1 MGLAPARHATYGW
14 ARSQEAEGAVLTQ
27 AAHEV
32 TALLVS
38 AEAGTDL
45 VWDRL
50 VPLVYE
56 ELRSLAHAQL
66 ADERASNT
74 LTTTEL
80 VHEAYLRLVDSS
92 RVIGSGRGYFFGA
105 VARAMRQILVDHA
118 RGRGRLKRGGGAIA
132 LTTLDEI
139 NGSMARSDIDLV
151 ELDLVLSRLAGIYP
165 RAARVVEC
173 RFFGGLSTE
182 EIANVLGIGAR
193 TVKADWALARAW
205 LFRELRGAEPGD
217 TS

>member
-1 MGLAPARHATYGW
+1 M
-14 ARSQEAEGAVLTQ
+14 LTQ

-66 ADERASNT
+66 ADEHASNT

-92 RVIGSGRGYFFGA
+92 RVIGCGRSYFFGA

-118 RGRGRLKRGGGAIA
+118 RSRGRLKRGGGAIA

-139 NGSMARSDIDLV
+139 NGSIARSDIGLV
-151 ELDLVLSRLAGIYP
+151 ELDLVLSRLKSDSD
-165 RAARVVEC
+165 
-173 RFFGGLSTE
+173 L
-182 EIANVLGIGAR
+182 
-193 TVKADWALARAW
+193 
-205 LFRELRGAEPGD
+205 
-217 TS
+217 

>member
-1 MGLAPARHATYGW
+1 M
-14 ARSQEAEGAVLTQ
+14 LTEP
-27 AAHEV
+27 AHEV

-38 AEAGTDL
+38 AESGADV

-50 VPLVYE
+50 VPLVYD
-56 ELRSLAHAQL
+56 ELHVLARAQL
-66 ADERASNT
+66 ADEHSANT

-92 RVIGSGRGYFFGA
+92 QVVGNGRQYFFGA
-105 VARAMRQILVDHA
+105 AARAMRQILVDHA
-118 RGRGRLKRGGGAIA
+118 RRRGRQKRGGGTIA

-139 NGSMARSDIDLV
+139 HGSMTGP
-151 ELDLVLSRLAGIYP
+151 ELDLVLTRLAATYP

-182 EIANVLGIGAR
+182 QTAEVLGICAR

-205 LFRELRGAEPGD
+205 LFRELRGGR
-217 TS
+217 

>member
-1 MGLAPARHATYGW
+1 
-14 ARSQEAEGAVLTQ
+14 VLTQ

-32 TALLVS
+32 TAMLVS

-56 ELRSLAHAQL
+56 ELRVLAHARL
-66 ADERASNT
+66 ADEHSSNT

-92 RVIGSGRGYFFGA
+92 RVIGSGRSYFFGA
-105 VARAMRQILVDHA
+105 AVRAMRQILVDHA
-118 RGRGRLKRGGGAIA
+118 RSRGRQKRGGGTIA
-132 LTTLDEI
+132 LTTLDDI
-139 NGSMARSDIDLV
+139 NGPIAGPEPDLV
-151 ELDLVLSRLAGIYP
+151 ELDLVLTRLADIYP
-165 RAARVVEC
+165 RAARVVEY

-182 EIANVLGIGAR
+182 ETADVLGIGAR

>member
-1 MGLAPARHATYGW
+1 VEL
-14 ARSQEAEGAVLTQ
+14 LTEP
-27 AAHEV
+27 AHEV

-38 AEAGTDL
+38 AESGADV

-50 VPLVYE
+50 VPLVYD
-56 ELRSLAHAQL
+56 ELHVLAHAQL
-66 ADERASNT
+66 ADERSANT

-92 RVIGSGRGYFFGA
+92 RVVGNGRQYFFGA
-105 VARAMRQILVDHA
+105 AARAMRQILVDHA
-118 RGRGRLKRGGGAIA
+118 RSRGRQKRGGGTIA

-139 NGSMARSDIDLV
+139 HGSMTGPALDLV
-151 ELDLVLSRLAGIYP
+151 ELDLVLTRLAEIYP
-165 RAARVVEC
+165 RAAHVVEC

-182 EIANVLGIGAR
+182 ETAEVLGIGAR

-205 LFRELRGAEPGD
+205 LFRELRGAEPGGPF
-217 TS
+217 